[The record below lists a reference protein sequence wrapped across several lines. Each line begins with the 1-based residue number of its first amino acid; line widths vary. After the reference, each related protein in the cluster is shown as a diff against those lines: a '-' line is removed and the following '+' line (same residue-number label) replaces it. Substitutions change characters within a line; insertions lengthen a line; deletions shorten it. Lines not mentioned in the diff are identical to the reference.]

1 VNPAHCFHEIAGQGH
16 EKHMKLQAGVSGV
29 SRARF
34 VRVPVGDS
42 LRFGHTG
49 AMNDSDRLG
58 RLVRERRT
66 QVGFATAQSLAE
78 AAGISSRTLSDIE
91 NGRRPSY
98 SRSTLWALDKA
109 LQWARGSAQA
119 VLDGGEPTV
128 AASAPAGPV
137 TAAAGGDGVSGGASP
152 SSMDGDVVMLPASAL
167 EGLSVEERDEVRAA
181 ALAEGLKRA
190 REISAA
196 RRLEEAS
203 LPDFS
208 QLAARTVRRRPA
220 WEAAQAGAD
229 AGEEPQE

>member
-1 VNPAHCFHEIAGQGH
+1 
-16 EKHMKLQAGVSGV
+16 MT
-29 SRARF
+29 
-34 VRVPVGDS
+34 VRN
-42 LRFGHTG
+42 G
-49 AMNDSDRLG
+49 ATVLG
-58 RLVRERRT
+58 RLVRERRLE
-66 QVGFATAQSLAE
+66 QGFDTSKALAE
-78 AAGISSRTLSDIE
+78 RIGVSPRLVGEIE
-91 NGRRPSY
+91 NGRRDSY
-98 SRSTLWALDKA
+98 RPSTLWKLDRALG
-109 LQWARGSAQA
+109 WERGSSQA

-128 AASAPAGPV
+128 SASPPASPV
-137 TAAAGGDGVSGGASP
+137 TAAAGVGPESGGASP

-208 QLAARTVRRRPA
+208 ALAARTVRRRPA
-220 WEAAQAGAD
+220 WEASQTGVD